1 MERNVLID
9 TTPDLRQQALRA
21 KMTRLDAVLYTHDH
35 ADHIMGLDDIRPF
48 NYGRA
53 DRIPVYAPSGTLQRL
68 QRIFPY
74 GFAGESTH
82 AGGVPRLT
90 GRVAGDAP
98 IELFGMRFQPFA
110 VHHGPKM
117 ILGYRFGRAAYVTD
131 PDGFPCGVAALPSG
145 PRRAVPRSAT
155 PPAPSDALDSRGGAR
170 LGRAPAPHARILHPH
185 LARLVPQRD
194 EPRPPQRGIAC
205 LRRPSHCGGGMN
217 PAWTT
222 TGRGWRRFRRV
233 LAPL

>member
-1 MERNVLID
+1 MLIRYEENGMERNVLID

-131 PDGFPCGVAALPSG
+131 QTGFPAESLHCLQDLDVLFLGALRHQPHPMHSTVAEALAWVERLRPTRAFFTHISHALSHNETNRALPNGVSLAYDG
-145 PRRAVPRSAT
+145 
-155 PPAPSDALDSRGGAR
+155 L
-170 LGRAPAPHARILHPH
+170 RI
-185 LARLVPQRD
+185 VV
-194 EPRPPQRGIAC
+194 EG
-205 LRRPSHCGGGMN
+205 
-217 PAWTT
+217 
-222 TGRGWRRFRRV
+222 
-233 LAPL
+233 